1 MSTAS
6 QEHNAERAKRV
17 FDQQL
22 RIVRQRE
29 LVAKLEHRDVS
40 AAVLG
45 RVRTVLAGLELSLA
59 QLIAA
64 YERAR
69 ENKAA
74 NYHIASERKKPRLAD
89 RRGLSFPS

>member
-1 MSTAS
+1 MSTAA
-6 QEHNAERAKRV
+6 QEYSAERAKQV

-29 LVAKLEHRDVS
+29 LVAKLERRDDSV
-40 AAVLG
+40 AVLG
-45 RVRTVLAGLELSLA
+45 RARTVLAGLELSLG

-74 NYHIASERKKPRLAD
+74 N
-89 RRGLSFPS
+89 